1 MAHKIT
7 AITAQKRHPQRV
19 NIFLDGEFAFG
30 LARIVAA
37 WLQVGQELTEEDI
50 ARLKAADAQ
59 EQAYQRTLRYI
70 GYRPRTEAE
79 IRRYLQRRKVAE
91 EHITAILA
99 RLRDLNLVDD
109 AAFARAWVEDRITFR
124 PRGRRALRAELRQ
137 KGLPEEAIAAVLED
151 IDEATLAYQA
161 AQKGLPRYRHLAWQA
176 FRQKM
181 SAYLARRGF
190 PYDIV
195 RETVARVW
203 HETHPDTPSASP
215 AEDTPDN
222 EDLPCTE

>member
-37 WLQVGQELTEEDI
+37 WLQIGQELTEEDI

-91 EHITAILA
+91 EHIAAILV

-109 AAFARAWVEDRITFR
+109 TAFARAWVEDRITFR

-137 KGLPEEAIAAVLED
+137 KGLSEDAIAPVLED
-151 IDEATLAYQA
+151 LDEASLAYQA
-161 AQKGLPRYRHLAWQA
+161 ARKGLPRYRRLAWQE

-195 RETVARVW
+195 RETVERVW
-203 HETHPDTPSASP
+203 QENHPDSPSASP

-222 EDLPCTE
+222 EDLPCME

>member
-37 WLQVGQELTEEDI
+37 WLHVGQELGEEDI
-50 ARLKAADAQ
+50 ARLRAADAQ
-59 EQAYQRTLRYI
+59 EQAYQRALRYL

-79 IRRYLQRRKVAE
+79 IRRYLQRHEVAE
-91 EHITAILA
+91 AHIDAVIE

-109 AAFARAWVEDRITFR
+109 TAFARAWVEDRITFR

-137 KGLPEEAIAAVLED
+137 KGLPEEAIAQVLEN
-151 IDEATLAYQA
+151 IDEAALAYRA
-161 AQKGLPRYRHLAWQA
+161 AQKGLPRYQHLARQE

-195 RETVARVW
+195 RETVQRVW
-203 HETHPDTPSASP
+203 QETHPDLPSASP

-222 EDLPCTE
+222 ED